1 MATSPAFGAASVPH
15 LPLARALGD
24 NWWLLLLRGIVA
36 ITFGVL
42 AFAWPGLTFV
52 TLVIFWGAFTG
63 ADGILA
69 LVAAFSGKGSQ
80 VAPRWWLILV
90 GLAGV
95 AVGTIAFVEPV
106 VAAGALLILIAVW
119 AIVIGASQII
129 GGFALRKEIDGEWWL
144 VLSGLLGIL
153 FGAAVLVQPIA
164 GAFVIIWLIGTY
176 ALLFGLCLVM
186 LSFRVRR
193 LKKAD

>member
-1 MATSPAFGAASVPH
+1 MAMSPAIGAAHFSDF
-15 LPLARALGD
+15 PLARALGD
-24 NWWLLLLRGIVA
+24 NWWLLLVRGIVA
-36 ITFGVL
+36 ILFGIL

-95 AVGTIAFVEPV
+95 AAGAIAFFEPV

-119 AIVIGASQII
+119 AIVIGASQIV
-129 GGFALRKEIDGEWWL
+129 GGFALRKEIQGEWWL

-153 FGAAVLVQPIA
+153 FGAAVLVQPVA
-164 GAFVIIWLIGTY
+164 GALVIIWLIGCY
-176 ALLFGLCLVM
+176 AILFGLCLVM
-186 LSFRVRR
+186 LSFRVKR
-193 LKKAD
+193 LKMAD

>member
-1 MATSPAFGAASVPH
+1 MVTSPAIGAAPFSDF
-15 LPLARALGD
+15 PLARALGD
-24 NWWLLLLRGIVA
+24 NWWLLLVRGIVA
-36 ITFGVL
+36 MSFGIL

-52 TLVIFWGAFTG
+52 TLVIFWGAFTA
-63 ADGILA
+63 ADGLLA
-69 LVAAFSGKGSQ
+69 LVAAFSGKGAQ

-95 AVGTIAFVEPV
+95 AAGTIAFVWPV

-119 AIVIGASQII
+119 AIVIGASQVV

-164 GAFVIIWLIGTY
+164 GAYVIIWLLGSY

-186 LSFRVRR
+186 LSFRVKR
-193 LKKAD
+193 LKRAD